1 MRQVGGLL
9 LRAGRP
15 QVSVIL
21 LYAHEQPARSVFADA
36 AISETSLDNDP
47 VLPLDYVFSEKPRGP
62 NYRRT
67 IRKLKQ
73 TGFINQPFM
82 AIPATQIR
90 RGMVIVFEGNPCKVV
105 EFRHHTPGNLRAM
118 VQTKLRNIR
127 TGSSFE
133 HRFRSADTVE
143 RASLEQ
149 HEMEYLY
156 SDGSHHHF
164 MNTETF
170 DQVALS
176 GDELGDAAQWLAP
189 GLKIQAEFYEGNPIG
204 IDLPPAL
211 ELTVTQV
218 EPSLKGATVS
228 NVNKP
233 ATLENGVIIQVPPFI
248 NEGDRIRVD
257 PIEGRYI
264 ERAR

>member
-1 MRQVGGLL
+1 
-9 LRAGRP
+9 
-15 QVSVIL
+15 
-21 LYAHEQPARSVFADA
+21 
-36 AISETSLDNDP
+36 
-47 VLPLDYVFSEKPRGP
+47 
-62 NYRRT
+62 
-67 IRKLKQ
+67 
-73 TGFINQPFM
+73 M
-82 AIPATQIR
+82 AITATQIR
-90 RGMVIVFEGNPCKVV
+90 RGMVIVFEGQPCKVV

-118 VQTKLRNIR
+118 IQTKLRNIR

-143 RASLEQ
+143 RAAMEQ

-176 GDELGDAAQWLAP
+176 GDELGEAAQWLAP
-189 GLKIQAEFYEGNPIG
+189 GLKIQAEFYEGEAIG
-204 IDLPPAL
+204 IDLPPSL
-211 ELTVTQV
+211 ELAVTRT
-218 EPSLKGATVS
+218 EPTMKGATVS

-233 ATLENGVIIQVPPFI
+233 ATLENGVTITVPPFI
-248 NEGDRIRVD
+248 NQGDRIRVD

-264 ERAR
+264 ERAK